1 MRTVLLAGLLLGL
14 AACSSRP
21 YPHRPPPPIAQPQPA
36 EAPRAR
42 PGQSPYPPAQEDP
55 SKRGDYVG
63 GGLYAPHIQ
72 DTTPGHLPDT
82 DAIPEPVVEALP
94 RSRYGNRSPY
104 QVLGRSYHVLD
115 DPSGFVETGI
125 ASYYGE
131 KFHGRRTSN
140 QEVYDMYAFT
150 AAHKSLPLPSFAR
163 VTNLDNGQSVVVRV
177 NDRGPFHE
185 GRVIDLSYA
194 AAVKLGI
201 HEAGLGRV
209 EVRALTPAG
218 TPPAPAPQYLQVG
231 AFSVQANAEQALAQ
245 LHAAGVSAAMLY
257 DALSDGRRIWRV
269 RVPVTARDAAALT
282 RRISRLGLGTPQL
295 VH

>member
-1 MRTVLLAGLLLGL
+1 VRFALPAVLLLGL
-14 AACSSRP
+14 VACSSRP
-21 YPHRPPPPIAQPQPA
+21 YPQRLPPAPTNKPAASRPPP
-36 EAPRAR
+36 R
-42 PGQSPYPPAQEDP
+42 QSPYPPAQEDP

-63 GGLYAPHIQ
+63 GGLYAPHLP
-72 DTTPGHLPDT
+72 DSTPDHLPDT

-104 QVLGRSYHVLD
+104 QVLGRSYHVLED
-115 DPSGFVETGI
+115 ASGFVETGI

-131 KFHGRRTSN
+131 KFHGRRTSS
-140 QEVYDMYAFT
+140 QEVYDMYAFS

-177 NDRGPFHE
+177 NDRGPFHD

-201 HEAGLGRV
+201 HEAGTGRV
-209 EVRALTPAG
+209 EVRALTPEGAR
-218 TPPAPAPQYLQVG
+218 PASAQQYLQVG
-231 AFSVQANAEQALAQ
+231 AFSVQANAEKALAQ

-257 DALSDGRRIWRV
+257 DSLSDDRRIWRV
-269 RVPVTARDAAALT
+269 RVPITPRDVADLT
-282 RRISRLGLGTPQL
+282 RRIHRLGLGTPQL

>member
-1 MRTVLLAGLLLGL
+1 MRALLLGAMLLGL
-14 AACSSRP
+14 AACGSRP
-21 YPHRPPPPIAQPQPA
+21 YPQRPPPAPTSKPA
-36 EAPRAR
+36 TSRPPPR
-42 PGQSPYPPAQEDP
+42 QSPYPPAQEDP

-72 DTTPGHLPDT
+72 DTTPDHLPDT
-82 DAIPEPVVEALP
+82 DAIPEPQVEALP

-104 QVLGRSYHVLD
+104 KVLGRNYHVLD
-115 DPSGFVETGI
+115 DPTGFVETGI

-140 QEVYDMYAFT
+140 QEVYDMYAFS

-177 NDRGPFHE
+177 NDRGPFHD

-209 EVRALTPAG
+209 EVRALTPEGA
-218 TPPAPAPQYLQVG
+218 PPASAQQYLQVG
-231 AFSVQANAEQALAQ
+231 AFSVKANAEKALAQ
-245 LHAAGVSAAMLY
+245 LHAAGVSTAVLY
-257 DALSDGRRIWRV
+257 DGLSAGHRIWRV
-269 RVPVTARDAAALT
+269 RVPITTRDAAGLT
-282 RRISRLGLGTPQL
+282 RRIHRLGLGTPQL